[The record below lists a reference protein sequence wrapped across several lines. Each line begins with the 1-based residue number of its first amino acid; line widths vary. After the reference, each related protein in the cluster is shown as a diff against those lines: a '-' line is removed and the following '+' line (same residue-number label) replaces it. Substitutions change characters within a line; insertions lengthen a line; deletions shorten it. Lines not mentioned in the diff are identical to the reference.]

1 MTALFHLPIFLNN
14 GPSAAGG
21 QSGMAFLPFLAG
33 LVPAAFLYVWLYQ
46 HTRGSLLIATA
57 FHASANT
64 WTTILPFPS
73 SSEAFMWLMAGA
85 ELVVGGIVLAVG
97 GAGWGARR
105 AAPGAPLAPAVA
117 PPAATARP

>member
-21 QSGMAFLPFLAG
+21 QSGMAFLPFLTG
-33 LVPAAFLYVWLYQ
+33 LVPAAFLYVWLYG

-73 SSEAFMWLMAGA
+73 SSEAFMWLMTAA
-85 ELVVGGIVLAVG
+85 QLVAAAMVLVVGGTR
-97 GAGWGARR
+97 WMARQ
-105 AAPGAPLAPAVA
+105 PASGT
-117 PPAATARP
+117 P